1 MLTIRRSAPTFGE
14 GGAPNSFFRW
24 LLRASS
30 AFSRR
35 NSVVAPSYHKAESLS
50 SGLVTFQMSGVK
62 KVEKTFKSAEERL
75 VDYVFVRLK
84 AEERQKL
91 EALALANRQP
101 LSTVARDLLL
111 ASLTPAQQPQAEAA
125 T

>member
-1 MLTIRRSAPTFGE
+1 
-14 GGAPNSFFRW
+14 
-24 LLRASS
+24 
-30 AFSRR
+30 
-35 NSVVAPSYHKAESLS
+35 
-50 SGLVTFQMSGVK
+50 
-62 KVEKTFKSAEERL
+62 VEKTFKSAEERL

-84 AEERQKL
+84 AEERQRL
-91 EALALANRQP
+91 ELLAMQERKP

>member
-1 MLTIRRSAPTFGE
+1 M
-14 GGAPNSFFRW
+14 
-24 LLRASS
+24 
-30 AFSRR
+30 
-35 NSVVAPSYHKAESLS
+35 
-50 SGLVTFQMSGVK
+50 
-62 KVEKTFKSAEERL
+62 EKTFKSAEERL

-84 AEERQKL
+84 AEERQRL
-91 EALALANRQP
+91 ELLAMQERKP